1 VVKRKEISLTF
12 YSAKILVK
20 FTRYKFPLMD
30 ENTINNLREALQF
43 SPDNIPLR
51 LHLAGSLLA
60 MENLEEAEQEYKH
73 VLQQSSENERAKI
86 GLSNVYYR
94 LGNFS
99 TAIVIL
105 EEIIALPSIDAET
118 YLLYAKLLLKENE
131 LAKAKEYYKKTLS
144 LNPSLTD
151 EALDQS
157 LRQQNAY
164 TPEEEFVDEVE
175 RNSMMVERPKI
186 NFDDVGGMSQ
196 AKEEIGMK
204 IIHPMQH
211 PELYKAYGKK
221 IGGGILLYGPP
232 GCGKTHLARATAGQI
247 NAKFISVGISDILDM
262 WIGQSEKNLH
272 ELFELARRTAPCV
285 LFFDEVDALG
295 ASRSDMKHSAGRQ
308 LINQFLSEM
317 DGIDASNEGV
327 LVLAATNAPWHLD
340 AAFRRPGRFDR
351 IIFIQPPDQ
360 EGREGILKI
369 LLKDKPLR
377 DIDYTT
383 LAKNLKDFSGAD
395 MQAMVDVAIEEKLR
409 ESFKTGIPE
418 PLNTKDLLQASKKV
432 VPSTKEWF
440 TTARNYALYSNESGL
455 YDDILKY
462 LNIKK

>member
-1 VVKRKEISLTF
+1 MNES
-12 YSAKILVK
+12 
-20 FTRYKFPLMD
+20 
-30 ENTINNLREALQF
+30 TIHSLREALQF

-51 LHLAGSLLA
+51 LHLADSLLA
-60 MENLEEAEQEYKH
+60 IGHTEEAEQEYKH
-73 VLQQSSENERAKI
+73 ILKLSSEHDKAKQ
-86 GLSNVYYR
+86 GLANLYYNT
-94 LGNFS
+94 GNFS

-105 EEIIALPSIDAET
+105 EEIIALPSATAPT
-118 YLLYAKLLLKENE
+118 YLLYAKLLVKEKE
-131 LAKAKEYYKKTLS
+131 YAKAKEYYQKALTLS
-144 LNPSLTD
+144 PSLSD
-151 EALDQS
+151 EELDNA
-157 LRQQNAY
+157 LRQQNGYAGS
-164 TPEEEFVDEVE
+164 EEEFLDEVE
-175 RNSMMVERPKI
+175 RNSMMVERPRI
-186 NFDDVGGMSQ
+186 NFDDVGGMNQ

-247 NAKFISVGISDILDM
+247 NAKFISVGINDILDM

-295 ASRSDMKHSAGRQ
+295 ASRSDMKQSAGRQ

-327 LVLAATNAPWHLD
+327 LILAATNTPWHLD
-340 AAFRRPGRFDR
+340 PAFRRPGRFDR

-360 EGREGILKI
+360 EGRESILKI

-377 DIDYTT
+377 EIDYSTI
-383 LAKNLKDFSGAD
+383 ARNLKDFSGAD
-395 MQAMVDVAIEEKLR
+395 IQALIDIAVEEKLR
-409 ESFKTGIPE
+409 ESFKTGVPE
-418 PLNTKDLLQASKKV
+418 PISTKDLLQAAQKV
-432 VPSTKEWF
+432 IPSTKEWF

>member
-1 VVKRKEISLTF
+1 
-12 YSAKILVK
+12 
-20 FTRYKFPLMD
+20 MD
-30 ENTINNLREALQF
+30 ENTLKSLREALQF
-43 SPDNIPLR
+43 SPDNVPLR
-51 LHLAGSLLA
+51 LHLADSLMA
-60 MENLEEAEQEYKH
+60 MGNFEEAETEFKH
-73 VLQQSSENERAKI
+73 ILKLSSTNDKAKL
-86 GLSNVYYR
+86 GLARVYYE
-94 LGNFS
+94 LENYS
-99 TAIVIL
+99 TALVIL
-105 EEIIALPSIDAET
+105 EEILPLPSTTAET
-118 YLLYAKLLLKENE
+118 YLLYAKLLFKEQE
-131 LAKAKEYYKKTLS
+131 FAKSKEYYKKTLE
-144 LNPSLTD
+144 LNPTLSD
-151 EALDQS
+151 EELDNA
-157 LRQQNAY
+157 LRQQNGYAGS
-164 TPEEEFVDEVE
+164 EEEFIDEIE

-186 NFDDVGGMSQ
+186 NFDDVGGMTQ

-247 NAKFISVGISDILDM
+247 NANFISVGISDILDM

-272 ELFELARRTAPCV
+272 ELFEMARRTAPCV

-295 ASRSDMKHSAGRQ
+295 ASRSDMKQSAGRQ

-327 LVLAATNAPWHLD
+327 LILAATNAPWSLD

-360 EGREGILKI
+360 EGRESILKI
-369 LLKDKPLR
+369 QLKDKPLK
-377 DIDYTT
+377 DIDYPG

-395 MQAMVDVAIEEKLR
+395 IQALVDVAVEEKLR
-409 ESFKTGIPE
+409 DSFKTGIPE
-418 PLNTKDLLQASKKV
+418 PLTTKDLQQATKKV